1 MTCFKLQGTG
11 TGPWHECGRPWQTR
25 DLLWEEGEEENCE
38 DEGGQG
44 GGQVGQGLL
53 QGLIRDLWTKE
64 TLEEEGI
71 HDHRNIQVTAIAS
84 ANISHTALSLAND
97 FQFVTCQSVFENKV
111 SKHFVRE
118 LSKIGL
124 LRPNVICVPI
134 SEIGPSGKI
143 ELTIWA
149 EIALKRFSQR
159 GGSRMWIF
167 HVFIGVAAFIFT
179 AFQQTA
185 N

>member
-11 TGPWHECGRPWQTR
+11 TGPWHECGRPWQAR
-25 DLLWEEGEEENCE
+25 DLLREEGQEENCE

-53 QGLIRDLWTKE
+53 QGLISDLWTKE
-64 TLEEEGI
+64 ALEEEGI
-71 HDHRNIQVTAIAS
+71 HDHKNIQVTAIAS
-84 ANISHTALSLAND
+84 ANISHTALSLANS
-97 FQFVTCQSVFENKV
+97 FQFLTCQNVFETSCQNI
-111 SKHFVRE
+111 
-118 LSKIGL
+118 LIGL
-124 LRPNVICVPI
+124 LRPCVICVPI

-149 EIALKRFSQR
+149 KIALKRFSQQ

>member
-25 DLLWEEGEEENCE
+25 DLLWEEGQEENCE

-71 HDHRNIQVTAIAS
+71 HDHKNIQVTAIAS
-84 ANISHTALSLAND
+84 ANISHTALWLANS
-97 FQFVTCQSVFENKV
+97 FHFWPAKL

-118 LSKIGL
+118 SSKIGL
-124 LRPNVICVPI
+124 HRPYVISVPI
-134 SEIGPSGKI
+134 GEIGPSGKI
-143 ELTIWA
+143 ESPIWTK
-149 EIALKRFSQR
+149 IALKRFSKQ
-159 GGSRMWIF
+159 
-167 HVFIGVAAFIFT
+167 AALECEYFMFL
-179 AFQQTA
+179 
-185 N
+185 